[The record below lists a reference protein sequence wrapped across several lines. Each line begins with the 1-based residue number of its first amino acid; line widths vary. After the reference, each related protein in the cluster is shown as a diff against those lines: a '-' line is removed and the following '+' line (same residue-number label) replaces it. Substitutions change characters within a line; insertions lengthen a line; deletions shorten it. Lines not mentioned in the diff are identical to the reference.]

1 MSKVVGMSA
10 LEGEL
15 AVMLG
20 RMSLDE
26 SLLKLDKTVDVRE
39 TEVEDG
45 DLMMEMMMV
54 ALLMMGP
61 VGIILGMDDGDED
74 RQDIREDAGDSKM
87 DLGIGL

>member
-15 AVMLG
+15 GVMLG

-26 SLLKLDKTVDVRE
+26 SLLKLDKTVDVR
-39 TEVEDG
+39 EVEDG

-74 RQDIREDAGDSKM
+74 RQDLREDAGDSKM

>member
-1 MSKVVGMSA
+1 MSA

-26 SLLKLDKTVDVRE
+26 SLLKLDKTVDVR
-39 TEVEDG
+39 EVEDG